1 MDKRVLTTY
10 LPSVLLFAGFLMIS
24 STRSQRAVPL
34 AGSLATVL
42 PAMDGFTVKDQTISD
57 EERKIAGMSDFVARS
72 YWKDSTV
79 AFTTYVGYYD
89 RQTQGKSMHSPRN
102 CLPGAGW
109 EILRAETGTVT
120 AQGSSHVVNRYLL
133 KNGAV
138 QALVFYWYQGRG
150 RIVANEYAVKW
161 NLLRDAALIGH
172 TEEALVRIVVFM
184 PRSAQVDGPALDRA
198 LADAEKLGMDVGSR
212 LLVDVARVLPGDR
225 SSGTSASATGA
236 SAAQVAVSARR

>member
-1 MDKRVLTTY
+1 
-10 LPSVLLFAGFLMIS
+10 
-24 STRSQRAVPL
+24 
-34 AGSLATVL
+34 
-42 PAMDGFTVKDQTISD
+42 
-57 EERKIAGMSDFVARS
+57 VARS

-109 EILRAETGTVT
+109 EILRAETGTVA

-138 QALVFYWYQGRG
+138 QAIVFYWYQGRG

-161 NLLRDAALIGH
+161 NLLRDAALEGH
-172 TEEALVRIVVFM
+172 TEEALVRVVVFM
-184 PRSAQVDGPALDRA
+184 PRVSQVDQPALDRA
-198 LADAEKLGMDVGSR
+198 FADAEKLGMEVGSR
-212 LLVDVARVLPGDR
+212 LLVDVARVLPSDR
-225 SSGTSASATGA
+225 PSGANASASGA
-236 SAAQVAVSARR
+236 SAARSLATTQR

>member
-1 MDKRVLTTY
+1 MDKGLLKKY
-10 LPSVLLFAGFLMIS
+10 LPSVLLFVGFAMIF
-24 STRSQRAVPL
+24 STRSQSAVPL

-42 PAMDGFTVKDQTISD
+42 PTMDGFTVKDMTISD
-57 EERKIAGMSDFVARS
+57 EERKIAGMSDYVARS

-120 AQGSSHVVNRYLL
+120 AKGSSHVVNRYLL
-133 KNGAV
+133 KNGPV

-150 RIVANEYAVKW
+150 RIVANEYTVKW
-161 NLLRDAALIGH
+161 NLMRDAALEGH

-184 PRSAQVDGPALDRA
+184 PRATQVDQPALDRA
-198 LADAEKLGMDVGSR
+198 FADAEKLGKEVGSR
-212 LLVDVARVLPGDR
+212 LLVDVGRVLPSDGR
-225 SSGTSASATGA
+225 GVASTSATGA
-236 SAAQVAVSARR
+236 SARALASAQR